1 MGTGP
6 GVAGE
11 ARVGSH
17 DASTGTDTALP
28 AGAGAGAGERVTVDV
43 GTAPASSVACV
54 CVPCF
59 DASVASRTTPIAVIQ
74 LARAWSGEATP
85 PNSGSV
91 SPVKQSRPQTQP
103 RGGVPPNPGPYSDVE
118 VGRLQTFGQQAAA
131 TAQRLSRAA
140 TRHAAKKEAKHALRL
155 AKAEYTKAQEQV
167 AELTVVRQARE
178 EELKLLMDRHEV
190 RAVCCSGASAC
201 GVALAV
207 TTVSV
212 CLCVC
217 VCVCGAR
224 RSSSAWMKTSNRC
237 ARTWIAAHPT
247 PHGWRPRRSRPP
259 RPYGVGVGC
268 IPA

>member
-1 MGTGP
+1 MGTGL

-28 AGAGAGAGERVTVDV
+28 ASAGAGAGERVTVDV

-91 SPVKQSRPQTQP
+91 SPVKQSRPQAQL

-190 RAVCCSGASAC
+190 RAACC
-201 GVALAV
+201 VVQVLAV
-207 TTVSV
+207 
-212 CLCVC
+212 
-217 VCVCGAR
+217 
-224 RSSSAWMKTSNRC
+224 
-237 ARTWIAAHPT
+237 
-247 PHGWRPRRSRPP
+247 WRWR
-259 RPYGVGVGC
+259 
-268 IPA
+268 